1 MKFDQSASCKFFGF
15 AICLAVLLGFS
26 SVAQA
31 QRIDPK
37 TYVGMLWRSIGPFRG
52 GRALAVAGITSEP
65 TGFYFGSVDGGVWKT
80 ENAGLTWQPLF
91 QHEPVASIGAI
102 AIAPSDP
109 NVIYVGTG
117 EADMRSDISLGDGM
131 YKSTDG
137 GLTWTHLGLTDT
149 RHIGRILVD
158 PQDPDLVLVAALGHA
173 YDANSDR
180 GVFRSSDG
188 GLTWQKVL
196 YKNELTG
203 AIDLAFAQG
212 NPRAVY
218 AALWQTERPP
228 WSQYP
233 PNGGPGGGIYESTDE
248 GLTWHELTGH
258 GLPSGDLGRIGLATG
273 RGDRVY
279 ALIDCKQG
287 GLYRSD
293 DGGRFWQH
301 VSSDPRIW
309 SRGWYFSGVTV
320 DPGNRD
326 IVWVPNVALY
336 RSDNGGRDFSAI
348 KGAPGGDDYHVLWID
363 SDNTRHMI
371 LGSDQGAVVSLDG
384 GQTWSSWYN
393 QPTGQF
399 YHVATD
405 LRVPYWIYGAQQDS
419 GTVGIASR
427 SDYGALTFRDW
438 HPVGGGES
446 GYIVPD
452 PLSPAII
459 YGGDTYGTLHRYD
472 GLTTQSAT
480 ISPALVVPFDADI
493 ANRKYRFTWTSPLA
507 FSPENPHLLYYGSQY
522 LLATSDGGSSWH
534 ERSPDLTAPSGT
546 TGEQRRGVIY
556 TIAPSALRIGEIWV
570 GTDNGLIQL
579 TLDGGKTWKNV
590 TPAGLAAWSKI
601 SLIEASHFD
610 PSKAFAAVDRHRLG
624 DIRPYIYVTD
634 DYGQHWREITNGI
647 AESAYVHAVREDPVR
662 RGLLF
667 AGTETGVCVSFDD
680 GAHWQSLQ
688 LNLPTTSVRDL
699 AIRQSDLIAATH
711 GRGFWILD
719 DISPLRQLSPQMGAS
734 PFHLFLPRLTYRFR
748 RSTNTDDPLPPEE
761 PQGENPPYGAIVY
774 YWLGS
779 VPTGPVTLEVLDAT
793 GKLVRHYLSAAK
805 TAPPDMNR
813 FPVAPYWAKPPEALG
828 AQPGMHRLVWD
839 LHYAKPDAVAPDFP
853 IAAVPHETP
862 LGPRGPLAA
871 PGRYTV
877 RLTVDGRSQT
887 QSFEL
892 RIDPRVKTTQAAL
905 EAQLELGLKVTAA
918 MDQSGGTLTAVRAL
932 KERLDAI
939 RSRADNDSA
948 ASGMIEALEARLDG
962 LAEGDGGLRQTN
974 MQLGI
979 LLDAIEAADVAP
991 TITAQQAWTTANQAL
1006 QRAMATWRQIRT
1018 TDIAMLNRKFEQTR
1032 LGPIGK

>member
-1 MKFDQSASCKFFGF
+1 MKFDEIASHKLLDL
-15 AICLAVLLGFS
+15 ALCLAVLLSFS
-26 SVAQA
+26 SVTRA
-31 QRIDPK
+31 QRLDPK
-37 TYVGMLWRSIGPFRG
+37 TYAGMLWRSIGPFRG
-52 GRALAVAGITSEP
+52 GRVLAVAGIPSKPSE
-65 TGFYFGSVDGGVWKT
+65 FYFGSADGGVWKT

-117 EADMRSDISLGDGM
+117 EADMRSDISVGDGI
-131 YKSTDG
+131 YKSIDDG
-137 GLTWTHLGLTDT
+137 RTWMHLGLMDT

-158 PQDPDLVLVAALGHA
+158 PRDPDLVLVAALGHS

-180 GVFRSSDG
+180 GVFRSNDG
-188 GLTWQKVL
+188 GRTWQKVL
-196 YKNELTG
+196 YKNDLTG
-203 AIDLAFAQG
+203 AIDLAFAYG
-212 NPRAVY
+212 NPRDVY

-233 PNGGPGGGIYESTDE
+233 PNDGPGGGIYESTDE

-258 GLPSGDLGRIGLATG
+258 GLPLGNLGRIGLATG
-273 RGDRVY
+273 SGDRVY

-293 DGGRFWQH
+293 DGGASWQH
-301 VSSDPRIW
+301 VNSDARIW
-309 SRGWYFSGVTV
+309 SRGWYFSRVTV
-320 DPGNRD
+320 DPGNPD

-348 KGAPGGDDYHVLWID
+348 KGAPGGDDYHVLWTD
-363 SDNTRHMI
+363 TDNTRHMI

-399 YHVATD
+399 YHVAAD

-419 GTVGIASR
+419 GTVGMPSR

-452 PLSPAII
+452 PLNAAII

-472 GLTTQSAT
+472 GLTTQSET
-480 ISPALVVPFDADI
+480 ISPALVVPFDANM
-493 ANRKYRFTWTSPLA
+493 ASRKYRFTWTSPLA
-507 FSPENPHLLYYGSQY
+507 FAPENPHLLYYGSQY
-522 LLATSDGGSSWH
+522 LLATTDGGSSWQ
-534 ERSPDLTAPSGT
+534 ERSPDLTAASGT
-546 TGEQRRGVIY
+546 AGEQHRGVIY
-556 TIAPSALRIGEIWV
+556 TIAPSALRAGEIWV

-579 TLDGGKTWKNV
+579 TLDGGKTWRNV

-610 PSKAFAAVDRHRLG
+610 PAKAFAAVDGHRLG
-624 DIRPYIYVTD
+624 DMRPYIYVTD
-634 DYGQHWREITNGI
+634 DYGQSWREITNGI
-647 AESAYVHAVREDPVR
+647 ADSDYVHAVREDPVR

-667 AGTETGVCVSFDD
+667 AGTETGVCVSFDE
-680 GAHWQSLQ
+680 GAYWQSLQ
-688 LNLPTTSVRDL
+688 LNLPTTAVRDL
-699 AIRQSDLIAATH
+699 AIRQSDLIVATH

-719 DISPLRQLSPQMGAS
+719 DISPLRHLTPQMEAS
-734 PFHLFLPRLTYRFR
+734 PLYLFPPRLTFRFR

-779 VPTGPVTLEVLDAT
+779 MPRNSVTLEILDGA
-793 GKLVRHYLSAAK
+793 GKLVRRYRSAVG
-805 TAPPDMNR
+805 TAPTDMNR
-813 FPVAPYWAKPPEALG
+813 FPVAPDWAKAPEVLSV
-828 AQPGMHRLVWD
+828 QPGMHRLVWD
-839 LHYAKPDAVAPDFP
+839 LHYAQPNAVAPDFP

-862 LGPRGPLAA
+862 LGPEGPLAV
-871 PGRYTV
+871 PGRYWV
-877 RLTVDGRSQT
+877 RLTVDGATQM
-887 QSFEL
+887 QSFHL
-892 RIDPRVKTTQAAL
+892 RIDPRVKTTQSAL
-905 EAQLELGLKVTAA
+905 EAQLALGLKITAE
-918 MDQSGGTLTAVRAL
+918 MDQSGSAL
-932 KERLDAI
+932 AAILPIEKQLDAMQI
-939 RSRADNDSA
+939 RAGHDSA
-948 ASGMIEALEARLDG
+948 ASRMVGALATRLDG
-962 LAEGDGGLRQTN
+962 LAEGDGSMRQTN
-974 MQLGI
+974 VQLGM
-979 LLDAIEAADVAP
+979 LLDAVEAADVAP
-991 TITAQQAWTTANQAL
+991 TITARQTWTTISRRL
-1006 QRAMATWRQIRT
+1006 QRSMTIWGQIRT
-1018 TDIAMLNRKFEQTR
+1018 TAMASINRKFE
-1032 LGPIGK
+1032 